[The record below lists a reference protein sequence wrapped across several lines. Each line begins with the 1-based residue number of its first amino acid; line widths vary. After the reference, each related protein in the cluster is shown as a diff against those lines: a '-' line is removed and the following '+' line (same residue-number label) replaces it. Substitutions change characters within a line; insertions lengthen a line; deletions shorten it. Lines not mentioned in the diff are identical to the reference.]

1 MLLSLLFS
9 FSLSF
14 FVGQRSSLLGQLQLP
29 HPHPHQILIYSI
41 FGLLSIWKNSKNFLS
56 NQGEKSEISSKI
68 FIQSDLFPL
77 K

>member
-1 MLLSLLFS
+1 LLY
-9 FSLSF
+9 F

-29 HPHPHQILIYSI
+29 PQILIYSI
-41 FGLLSIWKNSKNFLS
+41 FGSLSIWKNSKNFLS

-68 FIQSDLFPL
+68 FTQSDLFPL

>member
-14 FVGQRSSLLGQLQLP
+14 FVGQRSSLLGQLQL
-29 HPHPHQILIYSI
+29 PHPHQILIYSI

>member
-29 HPHPHQILIYSI
+29 PHQILIYSI
-41 FGLLSIWKNSKNFLS
+41 FGSLSIWKNSKNFLS